1 VWEYRAK
8 IAKIVDGDT
17 VDLDVD
23 LGFHVT
29 HRIRA
34 RLARIDTPEMNTAEG
49 KTVRALLVE
58 RAPAG
63 TDVIVATGKGDRYG
77 RWIAEVIL
85 ASGLNISDWLLADGH
100 AKPYAGS

>member
-1 VWEYRAK
+1 MWEYRAK

-34 RLARIDTPEMNTAEG
+34 RLARIDTPEMNTEEG
-49 KTVRALLVE
+49 KAVKELLLQHAPVGSDVMVE
-58 RAPAG
+58 
-63 TDVIVATGKGDRYG
+63 TGKGDRYG
-77 RWIAEVIL
+77 RWIAEVVL
-85 ASGLNISDWLLADGH
+85 ASGLNVSDWLLAAGY
-100 AKPYAGS
+100 AKPYA